1 MRLSYVH
8 HAHKSRFMTISDAC
22 IYTVL
27 SMGFWKLIN
36 DAKSVGSWGS
46 APDPD
51 GGAYSAPPYPLAA
64 IVPLPSLIIH
74 YGHPPHSIPV
84 SAPGL
89 LQHSEQKLKIRN
101 TWVHAQH
108 GTYSV
113 AHARR
118 NRACWLGKTAS
129 LYACTTLQS
138 MKVLSECSLML
149 SFQLV
154 MCLA

>member
-1 MRLSYVH
+1 MQSNCIFPG
-8 HAHKSRFMTISDAC
+8 RFAPF
-22 IYTVL
+22 IYYDWHRGHEYAITSCQITMSPPLYTLYNKYAAFSLLANVWFC
-27 SMGFWKLIN
+27 SP
-36 DAKSVGSWGS
+36 SW
-46 APDPD
+46 
-51 GGAYSAPPYPLAA
+51 
-64 IVPLPSLIIH
+64 
-74 YGHPPHSIPV
+74 
-84 SAPGL
+84 L

>member
-27 SMGFWKLIN
+27 SMGCWKLIN

-74 YGHPPHSIPV
+74 YGHPPHSIRV
-84 SAPGL
+84 SAPDPLPFQSGGITVWMCAIIIA
-89 LQHSEQKLKIRN
+89 SSKK
-101 TWVHAQH
+101 V
-108 GTYSV
+108 SV
-113 AHARR
+113 CVCVCGVGEGGGA
-118 NRACWLGKTAS
+118 
-129 LYACTTLQS
+129 
-138 MKVLSECSLML
+138 
-149 SFQLV
+149 LV
-154 MCLA
+154 SCGP